1 MFNGI
6 GSKEHLKMSLPPRRI
21 SVVNRW
27 CASVSS
33 PSEISAKLKSLGA
46 KEENTPKR
54 NRLQDC
60 HVSVLSDRAVG
71 SCQVL
76 FCHIDD
82 GVASERLHS
91 LTAAAAALGV
101 HQSAEVC
108 TGRPNSV
115 QVILYR

>member
-1 MFNGI
+1 MQQLLLLVMVNGI
-6 GSKEHLKMSLPPRRI
+6 RAKEHLKMSLPPRRI

-76 FCHIDD
+76 FCHID
-82 GVASERLHS
+82 ERIRKKS
-91 LTAAAAALGV
+91 GS
-101 HQSAEVC
+101 HQKGC
-108 TGRPNSV
+108 TR
-115 QVILYR
+115 